1 MRIVAELKRIGY
13 IVIGCAIAS
22 VSIATVY
29 VTSGSCGPGNA
40 FSILTP
46 GGICYSD
53 TTAPLSFANGDS
65 FITSASP
72 GVETSPFFTS
82 YAPVLFA
89 NGANVLIVNS
99 TGNSIT
105 NKTGGEVFKNSI
117 NGGMTIS
124 NFGSLYGTAANP
136 ANALIV
142 GDGFDSP
149 YLNLINN
156 FTATSSG
163 TIVLSEY
170 YSGSITLNGT
180 GNHTGNITMGRNNY
194 SIIFSNTGTVNGNIS
209 VAAGGSN
216 NNTYIQTNTNF
227 ANVTLGGT
235 VTNVKNFY
243 LESSSQITSGGTISG
258 LDGTLQINSGA
269 SFHLGHQLTG
279 SGNVINSGTLNLNAA
294 TTFTMSGGV
303 TNSGSMNI
311 AGALTAGCTTTNTGT
326 VTVTANNSTATIT
339 NNSAGQVY
347 LNATLTGGSITN
359 NSTVHVNAS
368 PSVNITNNSTGTI
381 NIAAAL
387 SGALLTTNAGRLNVN
402 SGGSITGALTG
413 NSSTTTLYLG
423 NASSVAFTTGGAISN
438 IPYISLVTSG
448 TSLTASSAI
457 SGVSNSFN
465 LASGTSATFTAGL
478 SATGSTATVENAG
491 TMTFNAGGSISGFS
505 EINLSGSGKI
515 IFNTNANLSAQPI
528 TGSGISGSTELNVA
542 NSATLQT
549 STSISDLG
557 TVSVAGTSNL
567 TLNSGGSISN
577 VNSVTL
583 ATGCNLQLNSG
594 SSISNFNNLA
604 LNGTALLTINNG
616 ASFTLTTNNNITGTG
631 TLRNLGQLTMDGSVV
646 TFTGSFE
653 NKSTG
658 TFQIDGTPTINF
670 NGSTFQNLGNILI
683 NFSTTNSL
691 PKINTLASGGGLDL
705 SHGTITIGYNNNYIA
720 GGDYTFFT
728 AGSTPSPGAVIL
740 PPVSTYITNWALNP
754 SGNNLVVTVTR
765 SGFGAHAL
773 TPEAQAI
780 GNYLEQIGA
789 TATSPSQLNLLNA
802 LEDISD
808 PQELTTI
815 LESLMPP
822 QYTMLVTLQML
833 DTVMGALDIR
843 MAKQNSGYSSGDVV
857 MSDRYGMW
865 ARPFYSN
872 GNQVENG
879 NLQAY
884 NDICHGWIVGMDRT
898 INSNLTL
905 GIAGSIA
912 ETDVYD
918 TNTPSTKTNIH
929 TYLATFYGTLISSND
944 VYVDALLS
952 GGSNNYHGYRY
963 VILPD
968 YTLAATSNY
977 STQQLTVKIAAS
989 KNIAI
994 QDFWQLTPRV
1004 MAQYSFLRQ
1013 LQYVESGAGDYSVI
1027 TDPENTN
1034 LFRLGAGGDLA
1045 IPFVA
1050 NGMISIPGVYFMA
1063 YVDAKG
1069 GADTVNQQFITGGP
1083 VLTNTVQSSKLMLR
1097 YGVSYELKI
1106 NDSLEFVAAYDRVYR
1121 RGYSGHEALLNVRFM
1136 F

>member
-1 MRIVAELKRIGY
+1 MRIVAELKRIVY
-13 IVIGCAIAS
+13 IAIGCAIAN
-22 VSIATVY
+22 VSFAVVY
-29 VTSGSCGPGNA
+29 VASGNCGG
-40 FSILTP
+40 FSILSP
-46 GGICYSD
+46 GNICYAN
-53 TTAPLSFANGDS
+53 TTSTLSFANGDT
-65 FITSASP
+65 FIVIAP
-72 GVETSPFFTS
+72 GVETSPFFNS
-82 YAPVLFA
+82 YAPVLYA
-89 NGANVLIVNS
+89 NGANATIIIDSSSNL
-99 TGNSIT
+99 T
-105 NKTGGEVFKNSI
+105 NKTGGAVLRNSI
-117 NGGMTIS
+117 NGGLTVGNS
-124 NFGSLYGTAANP
+124 GNLYATAFNSANSLM
-136 ANALIV
+136 V
-142 GDGFDSP
+142 GDGFDNP
-149 YLNLINN
+149 YFNLTNN
-156 FTATSSG
+156 FSGLSVG
-163 TIVLSEY
+163 TIVLSEH
-170 YSGSITLNGT
+170 YSGAITLNGT
-180 GNHTGNITMGRNNY
+180 GSHTGDITMGRNNY
-194 SIIFSNTGTVNGNIS
+194 SIIFNNTGSVIGNIS
-209 VAAGGSN
+209 VAAGTQTI
-216 NNTYIQTNTNF
+216 NTSISALTSFTN
-227 ANVTLGGT
+227 ATLGGT
-235 VTNVKNFY
+235 VSNVRRFY
-243 LESSSQITSGGTISG
+243 LEFGAQLTSGGTISG
-258 LDGTLQINSGA
+258 LDTSLVISSQA
-269 SFHLGHQLTG
+269 AFHLGHQLTG
-279 SGNVINSGTLNLNAA
+279 AGTVTNNGTLNLNAPA
-294 TTFTMSGGV
+294 IFTMSGGV
-303 TNSGSMNI
+303 TNNGTLKI
-311 AGALTAGCTTTNTGT
+311 AGALTSGCTISNNGT
-326 VTVTANNSTATIT
+326 VNVTANNSTATIT
-339 NNSAGQVY
+339 NNSTGQIN
-347 LNATLTGGSITN
+347 LNATLTGGSIN
-359 NSTVHVNAS
+359 NSGTVNVNAG

-387 SGALLTTNAGRLNVN
+387 SGPSLITNAGRLNVN
-402 SGGSITGALTG
+402 SGGSITGTLTG
-413 NSSTTTLYLG
+413 NSSTTSLYLG
-423 NASSVAFTTGGAISN
+423 NASAVAFTTGGAISN
-438 IPYISLVTSG
+438 IPTISLVTTG

-457 SGVSNSFN
+457 SGVSSIFN
-465 LASGTSATFTAGL
+465 VTSGTSATFTAGL
-478 SATGSTATVENAG
+478 SASGSTATVENAG
-491 TMTFNAGGSISGFS
+491 TMTFNAGGSIASFS

-515 IFNTNANLSAQPI
+515 VFNTNANLNAQPI
-528 TGSGISGSTELNVA
+528 TGTGISGSTELDVG

-549 STSISDLG
+549 SASISDLG
-557 TVSVAGTSNL
+557 TISIAGTSTL
-567 TLNSGGSISN
+567 ALNSGGSISN

-604 LNGTALLTINNG
+604 LNGTSLLTINNG
-616 ASFTLTTNNNITGTG
+616 ATFTLTTNNNITGTG
-631 TLRNLGQLTMDGSVV
+631 TLRNLGQLTMDGSSV

-670 NGSTFQNLGNILI
+670 NGATFQNLGNILI

-691 PKINTLASGGGLDL
+691 PQINTLASGGGLDL

-720 GGDYTFFT
+720 GGNYTFFT

-754 SGNNLVVTVTR
+754 SGNDLVVTVTR

-789 TATSPSQLNLLNA
+789 NATSPSQLNLLNA

-808 PQELTTI
+808 PQELTTV

-833 DTVMGALDIR
+833 DTVMGALDVR

-879 NLQAY
+879 NLQPY
-884 NDICHGWIVGMDRT
+884 NDICHGWIIGMDRT
-898 INSNLTL
+898 INANLTL

-929 TYLATFYGTLISSND
+929 TYLGTFYGTLRSNND

-952 GGSNNYHGYRY
+952 GGTNNYHGYRY

-1013 LQYVESGAGDYSVI
+1013 YQYVESGAGDYNVI

-1069 GADTVNQQFITGGP
+1069 GADTVNEQFITGGP

-1106 NDSLEFVAAYDRVYR
+1106 NDSLELVAAYDRVYR
-1121 RGYSGHEALLNVRFM
+1121 RGFSGNEALLNVRFM